1 MKKKIELVVL
11 LFLIAGLAVLNK
23 NLEEQVSSPK
33 ITVRKNTVVLDAGH
47 GGGDPGKVGV
57 GDVVEKELNLQIAK
71 KVEQLLKKQKIKVIM
86 TREEDTMLSG
96 AGGTGTKAA
105 DMKERVRII
114 NEEAPQLAVSI
125 HQNSYQDAVVHGAQV
140 FYYSGSSEGEEAAK
154 VMQNALLSIDEDNT
168 RQAKANNTYYLL
180 KRTEVPTII
189 VECGFLSNPEDA
201 MNLCNEEYQDKVAGA
216 ICKGVLEIIGKDTAE
231 GNSKEESKENS
242 EKKSGDS

>member
-11 LFLIAGLAVLNK
+11 IFMIAGLAVLNK

-57 GDVVEKELNLQIAK
+57 GDVVEKEINLTIAK
-71 KVEQLLKKQKIKVIM
+71 KVEQLLKKEKVKVIM
-86 TREEDTMLSG
+86 TREGDAMAVGEGS
-96 AGGTGTKAA
+96 TGTKAA

-114 NEEAPQLAVSI
+114 NDEAPQLAVSI

-154 VMQNALLSIDEDNT
+154 VMQNALLAVDADNT

-201 MNLCNEEYQDKVAGA
+201 ANLCSEEYQDKVAEA
-216 ICKGVLEIIGKDTAE
+216 ICKGILEIIHKEGAE
-231 GNSKEESKENS
+231 
-242 EKKSGDS
+242 EKVNEKTGTS

>member
-11 LFLIAGLAVLNK
+11 IFLIAGLAVLNK
-23 NLEEQVSSPK
+23 NLEEQVSSAK

-57 GDVVEKELNLQIAK
+57 GDVVEKEINLTIAK
-71 KVEQLLKKQKIKVIM
+71 KVEQLLKKEKVKVIM
-86 TREEDTMLSG
+86 TREEDMML
-96 AGGTGTKAA
+96 GGEKGSGTKAE

-140 FYYSGSSEGEEAAK
+140 FYYSGSEEGEAAAK
-154 VMQNALLSIDEDNT
+154 VMQNALLSVDAENT

-180 KRTEVPTII
+180 KRTEVPTVI
-189 VECGFLSNPEDA
+189 VECGFLSNSEDA
-201 MNLCNEEYQDKVAGA
+201 ANLCDEQYQDKVSEA
-216 ICKGVLEIIGKDTAE
+216 ICKGILEIIHKGA
-231 GNSKEESKENS
+231 SP
-242 EKKSGDS
+242 EKAGEKSGEKSGTS

>member
-1 MKKKIELVVL
+1 M
-11 LFLIAGLAVLNK
+11 LNK
-23 NLEEQVSSPK
+23 NLEEQVSSSK

-57 GDVVEKELNLQIAK
+57 GDVIEKEINLEIAQ
-71 KVEQLLKKQKIKVIM
+71 KVEQLLKKEKVKVIM
-86 TREEDTMLSG
+86 TREEDAML
-96 AGGTGTKAA
+96 AGEDGTGTKTA

-114 NEEAPQLAVSI
+114 NDEAPQLAVSI

-140 FYYSGSSEGEEAAK
+140 FYYSGSSEGETAAK
-154 VMQNALLSIDEDNT
+154 VMQNALLSLDEDNT

-201 MNLCNEEYQDKVAGA
+201 MNLSNEEYQDMVAEA
-216 ICKGVLEIIGKDTAE
+216 ICKGILEIIGKESSEEDKENNSE
-231 GNSKEESKENS
+231 GNQ
-242 EKKSGDS
+242 KKIPQKNRKKNQRTLNL

>member
-11 LFLIAGLAVLNK
+11 IFLVAGLAVLYK

-57 GDVVEKELNLQIAK
+57 GDVVEKEINLTVAK
-71 KVEQLLKKQKIKVIM
+71 KVEQLLKKKKVKVIM
-86 TREEDTMLSG
+86 TRTEDAML
-96 AGGTGTKAA
+96 AGEGSTGTKAA

-114 NEEAPQLAVSI
+114 NDEAPQLAVSI

-140 FYYSGSSEGEEAAK
+140 FYYSGSPEGEAAAK
-154 VMQNALLSIDEDNT
+154 VMQNALLAVDADNT

-201 MNLCNEEYQDKVAGA
+201 ANLCNEAYQDKVAES
-216 ICKGVLEIIGKDTAE
+216 ICKGILEIIHKESFGGKR
-231 GNSKEESKENS
+231 
-242 EKKSGDS
+242 EKKSGAS

>member
-11 LFLIAGLAVLNK
+11 LFLIAGLVVLNR
-23 NLEEQVSSPK
+23 NLEEQVSSSK

-57 GDVVEKELNLQIAK
+57 GDVVEKEINLQIAK
-71 KVEQLLKKQKIKVIM
+71 KVEQLLKKEKVKVIM
-86 TREEDTMLSG
+86 TREEDMMLTGEGS
-96 AGGTGTKAA
+96 TGTKAA
-105 DMKERVRII
+105 DMKERVKII
-114 NEEAPQLAVSI
+114 NEETPQLAVSI

-140 FYYSGSSEGEEAAK
+140 FYYTGSPEGESAAK
-154 VMQNALLSIDEDNT
+154 IMQKALLAVDADNT

-201 MNLCNEEYQDKVAGA
+201 LNLCDDKYQEKISEA
-216 ICKGVLEIIGKDTAE
+216 ICKGILEIIHKDSSKD
-231 GNSKEESKENS
+231 NSKAS
-242 EKKSGDS
+242 